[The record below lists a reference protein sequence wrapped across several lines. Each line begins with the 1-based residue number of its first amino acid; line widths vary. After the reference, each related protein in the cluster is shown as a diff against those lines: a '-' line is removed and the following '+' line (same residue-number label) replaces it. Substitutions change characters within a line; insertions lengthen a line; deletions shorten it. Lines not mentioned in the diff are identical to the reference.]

1 MAPRLE
7 SAQLRR
13 EPDPPLTTVFVS
25 TDQIGVI
32 SGEYL
37 VARAN
42 DKPVLR
48 VNQIPTKLA
57 VRASARPATRA
68 LEHHS
73 TPRAYHERSDLLA
86 APDRR
91 ALCEESIDAL
101 AEILAAVSF
110 THKISIERAR
120 IGRQTP

>member
-13 EPDPPLTTVFVS
+13 EPDPPLTTVFVPI
-25 TDQIGVI
+25 DQIGVI

-48 VNQIPTKLA
+48 VNEIATKLA
-57 VRASARPATRA
+57 VRASA
-68 LEHHS
+68 
-73 TPRAYHERSDLLA
+73 A
-86 APDRR
+86 ARNPG
-91 ALCEESIDAL
+91 
-101 AEILAAVSF
+101 
-110 THKISIERAR
+110 H
-120 IGRQTP
+120 

>member
-13 EPDPPLTTVFVS
+13 EPDPPLTTAFVP

-48 VNQIPTKLA
+48 VNEIAAKLA
-57 VRASARPATRA
+57 VQASA
-68 LEHHS
+68 
-73 TPRAYHERSDLLA
+73 A
-86 APDRR
+86 ARNPG
-91 ALCEESIDAL
+91 
-101 AEILAAVSF
+101 
-110 THKISIERAR
+110 H
-120 IGRQTP
+120 